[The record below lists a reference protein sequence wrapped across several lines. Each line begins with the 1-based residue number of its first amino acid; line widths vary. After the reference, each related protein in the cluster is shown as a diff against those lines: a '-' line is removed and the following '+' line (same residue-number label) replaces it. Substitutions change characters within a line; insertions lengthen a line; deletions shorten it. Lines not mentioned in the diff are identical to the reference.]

1 MNSFMR
7 ERNQIEEKLYNLVKQ
22 LEQWNQNLKEDLFE
36 MKNSKREVY
45 RF

>member
-7 ERNQIEEKLYNLVKQ
+7 ERNQIEETLDNLVKQ

-36 MKNSKREVY
+36 MKNSK
-45 RF
+45 